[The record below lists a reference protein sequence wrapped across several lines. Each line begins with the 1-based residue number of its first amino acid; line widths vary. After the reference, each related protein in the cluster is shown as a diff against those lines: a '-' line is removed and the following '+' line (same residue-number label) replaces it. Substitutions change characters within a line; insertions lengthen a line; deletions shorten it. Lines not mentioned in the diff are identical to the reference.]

1 MTLADELL
9 GAPDRLLQEI
19 DLDAGRLRFLPVDR
33 ERLERANFLDG
44 RTEIATGAP
53 MEIGLD
59 DALAVR
65 LAPPAEPDC
74 YIFHVS
80 FCGSTLLTRLLERPG
95 KVFALREPH
104 CLVTL
109 ADGKAKYAP
118 EGGSKIAPL
127 ADFARATLRA
137 RWAPGEVILA
147 KPSNWANN
155 LLPEL
160 TADSGAIRPLFVGI
174 GPRAFLRAVFRG
186 NRERL
191 AFTLRAAQHLAT
203 SRPAYR
209 KFVAE
214 AAGGSGEPLER
225 AARLVLVALH
235 IQLLDFRAAM
245 AAGGWGEDH
254 FLRYEEIAADPLA
267 AATRANEALGLGLT
281 TDELAEG
288 IARNANR
295 NAKIDGRAFET
306 AEQDDVND
314 AVEQGSGRHFDA
326 ALAWAAASL
335 PGWEDTARLEGA
347 RAAG

>member
-33 ERLERANFLDG
+33 ERLARANFLDG
-44 RTEIATGAP
+44 RTDIAAGAP
-53 MEIGLD
+53 IGIGIA
-59 DALAVR
+59 DALAAR
-65 LAPPAEPDC
+65 LEPPAEPDR

-80 FCGSTLLTRLLERPG
+80 FCGSTLLTRLLEAPG

-109 ADGKAKYAP
+109 ADGKAKHAP
-118 EGGSKIAPL
+118 EGGGTIAPL
-127 ADFARATLRA
+127 ADFARAALRA
-137 RWAPGEVILA
+137 RWAPGEAILV

-160 TADSGAIRPLFVGI
+160 TADPRAIRPLFVGI

-203 SRPAYR
+203 TRAAYR
-209 KFVAE
+209 AFVAE

-245 AAGGWGEDH
+245 AAGGWRDERL
-254 FLRYEEIAADPLA
+254 LRYEEIAANPLA
-267 AATRANEALGLGLT
+267 AATRASTALGLGLT
-281 TDELAEG
+281 AHELVQA
-288 IARNANR
+288 IARNASR
-295 NAKIDGRAFET
+295 NAKIDGRAFEP
-306 AEQDDVND
+306 AQQDDVND
-314 AVEQGSGRHFDA
+314 AVEQGNGRHFDA
-326 ALAWAAASL
+326 ALAWAATSL
-335 PGWEDTARLEGA
+335 AGWEDTASLEDE